1 MAQNTRTTTQRSA
14 SSTQRSA
21 NARKST
27 ARRKTAATKRSATA
41 KKTAQTR
48 ASGSAATAR
57 KRTTS
62 RAKATATRAER
73 TVQVETKTGFDRV
86 TDAAEKAALIQV
98 GAVLTARDNA
108 VNTVKDLQTTYGTRA
123 KAERKLEVQLRKLE
137 RRGETARKS
146 LEREVKRTRTKV
158 ERQLRQ
164 RRNRFQRQVRPLVKD
179 ATSQAGALGA
189 QGELVGSQLGN
200 LAQTVATAGTQ
211 VAARVQERVAALA

>member
-14 SSTQRSA
+14 SAS
-21 NARKST
+21 KST
-27 ARRKTAATKRSATA
+27 ARRKTTATKRSTTA
-41 KKTAQTR
+41 KKAAQTR
-48 ASGSAATAR
+48 AARSGATAR

-73 TVQVETKTGFDRV
+73 TVQVETKTGIDRV
-86 TDAAEKAALIQV
+86 GDVAGKVALIQV

-108 VNTVKDLQTTYGTRA
+108 INTVNDLRTTYGTRA
-123 KAERKLEVQLRKLE
+123 KAERKLETQLRRLE

-164 RRNRFQRQVRPLVKD
+164 RRNRFQRQVKPLVKD
-179 ATSQAGALGA
+179 ATSQAGNFGA
-189 QGELVGSQLGN
+189 QSELVSAQLGN
-200 LAQTVATAGTQ
+200 LAQSVATAGTQ
-211 VAARVQERVAALA
+211 VAARVQERVATLA